1 MTHSAAPSSRRESYS
16 TVVTGTSGN
25 DTNVTPSEYS
35 YADTDAGSSY
45 FSGSGNSAVS
55 GSDNADTES
64 TITASTDRRRSVG
77 STMYSNL
84 GSEVGGG
91 DTEVPSDDER
101 VDSEVGT
108 TVIPPDQE
116 SYVGEKADMPA
127 PLQLT
132 KGGPQRDPGP
142 DGYDSGLGSDLPTAA
157 LSGNGSA
164 SDYFQ
169 HGEDGDTVREGLSVV
184 DE

>member
-1 MTHSAAPSSRRESYS
+1 
-16 TVVTGTSGN
+16 
-25 DTNVTPSEYS
+25 
-35 YADTDAGSSY
+35 
-45 FSGSGNSAVS
+45 
-55 GSDNADTES
+55 
-64 TITASTDRRRSVG
+64 
-77 STMYSNL
+77 MYSNL

-108 TVIPPDQE
+108 TMIPPDQE
-116 SYVGEKADMPA
+116 SVVSEHADMPA
-127 PLQLT
+127 PLQYI
-132 KGGPQRDPGP
+132 KGGPQRAPGP

-157 LSGNGSA
+157 LSGNGSV

-169 HGEDGDTVREGLSVV
+169 HGGDDQTEKEGLSVV